1 MELKNIFKMEMLKNW
16 NNRPYLIV
24 IAILAIMAA
33 TATFLGIAMIEG
45 VVNST
50 GGLLFL
56 LIPLIIFFALG
67 FAVFFLLYP
76 FNLLNVDYRNRV
88 MSLIFASGVSRE
100 KYYFVKISA
109 TILTCLVA
117 FFVILVIPVVAF
129 LVVYPEEF
137 VIPFQFIVEG
147 FGTKNILPFALSQF
161 FGMLAGIVIL
171 TTSVIITKGK
181 VAGIFLYFGFSFA
194 ISILISMIQFP
205 ILFANMHATVF
216 DIDSYMSMLYWGIVF
231 SIVQIVGFVLLGL
244 YVLRKQDL

>member
-1 MELKNIFKMEMLKNW
+1 MEMYKNW

-24 IAILAIMAA
+24 ISILTVMAA
-33 TATFLGIAMIEG
+33 VATFLGIAMIEG
-45 VVNST
+45 IVSNT
-50 GGLLFL
+50 GGFLFL

-67 FAVFFLLYP
+67 FFLFFLLYP

-109 TILTCLVA
+109 TILTCLIA

-147 FGTKNILPFALSQF
+147 FGTKNILPFALAQF
-161 FGMLAGIVIL
+161 FGILASIVIL

-181 VAGIFLYFGFSFA
+181 VSGIFLYFGFSFA
-194 ISILISMIQFP
+194 ISTLISIIQLP
-205 ILFANMHATVF
+205 MLFANMHTTVF

-231 SIVQIVGFVLLGL
+231 SIAQIIGFALLGL
-244 YVLRKQDL
+244 WVLRKQDL